1 MFCAVHLRSI
11 LSYFSFSQFQNAWIK
26 LNAQTQK
33 MVKEALFQLLD
44 KETEKI
50 VRKAI
55 CDLIGEIGATV
66 CVYEDEG
73 PQNHHSL
80 TQEAMEWP
88 ELMGYVMQYLTSDKP
103 INIIAG
109 LKILGVLFS
118 YSPKNYSD
126 HQQELAQIFKSSIE
140 VEDVTIKTAAIECFA
155 AYIENADTKQCKAF
169 MPFIPN
175 VLVTAIS
182 IALED
187 EDLVTLYVS
196 IVIPLGF

>member
-26 LNAQTQK
+26 LNAETQK
-33 MVKEALFQLLD
+33 MVKGALFQLLD
-44 KETEKI
+44 KEGEKI

-66 CVYEDEG
+66 SVYEDEG
-73 PQNHHSL
+73 PQNHHNI

-88 ELMGYVMQYLTSDKP
+88 DLMGNVMQYLTSDKP
-103 INIIAG
+103 ANIIAG

-126 HQQELAQIFKSSIE
+126 HQDELATIFQQSIE
-140 VEDVTIKTAAIECFA
+140 VEDLQIRAAAIECFA
-155 AYIENADTKQCKAF
+155 SYIENADTKQCKAF
-169 MPFIPN
+169 IPFIPK
-175 VLVTAIS
+175 VLVNAIG

-187 EDLVTLYVS
+187 EDLVN
-196 IVIPLGF
+196 P